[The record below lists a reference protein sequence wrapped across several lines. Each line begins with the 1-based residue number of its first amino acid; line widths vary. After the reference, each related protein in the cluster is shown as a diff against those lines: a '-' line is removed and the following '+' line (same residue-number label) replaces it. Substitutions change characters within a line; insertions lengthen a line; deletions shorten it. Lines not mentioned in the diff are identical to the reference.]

1 MTTSRTPNVFMV
13 GGGRVAGALAGALR
27 RAGVPVLGIW
37 GRRPERVREAGAVA
51 GVATFAPTPPDLL
64 LEADCVIV
72 AVSDDAIAQV
82 ARTLVDTGLVTR
94 RHVFLQCS
102 GARPSREIFAE
113 VATRVGGIGTLH
125 PLRSIVDARAA
136 MMSMKGTIFG
146 VEGDEGGRTR
156 ALELCALLGGK
167 ALDLGPEMG
176 LYHAAASIASN
187 FLVVLVD
194 AAVEALA
201 AAGVARGEALGAL
214 LPLVRGTV
222 DNLGAVEDGAVGRAL
237 TGPILRGD
245 AATVERHLDALRK
258 KAPALVPLY
267 RAAGR
272 RAVAMARARQGT
284 GKGGSEDALAGID
297 RVLEGG
303 GSDR

>member
-1 MTTSRTPNVFMV
+1 VTTSRTPNVFMV

-27 RAGVPVLGIW
+27 RAGVPVLGMW
-37 GRRPERVREAGAVA
+37 GRRPDRLREAGAVA

-82 ARTLVDTGLVTR
+82 AKTLVDTGLVTK

-102 GARPSREIFAE
+102 GARPAREVFGE
-113 VATRVGGIGTLH
+113 VASRVGGIGTLH

-136 MMSMKGTIFG
+136 MMSMKGTVFG
-146 VEGDEGGRTR
+146 VEGDEAGRTR
-156 ALELCALLGGK
+156 AAELAAFVGGT

-201 AAGVARGEALGAL
+201 AAGLARSQALAAL

-222 DNLGAVEDGAVGRAL
+222 ENLASIPDGAAGRAL

-245 AATVERHLDALRK
+245 AATVERHLEALRK

-272 RAVAMARARQGT
+272 RAVAIARGRGET
-284 GKGGSEDALAGID
+284 PEEALGGID
-297 RVLEGG
+297 RLLEGG
-303 GSDR
+303 GGDR